1 MIGANFSLPG
11 SMNQILPKSPKTV
24 EKVIYFNAVF
34 LINLKK
40 EKEIKKTVE

>member
-11 SMNQILPKSPKTV
+11 SMNQILPRSPKTV

-40 EKEIKKTVE
+40 EKAIKNAVE